1 MRITTIIL
9 LVASFYVS
17 QYSCEGL
24 SDRELTTSPRFRK
37 LKGTPEQGTGG
48 GPGATSNHPSQRSL
62 RSAVVESADDNAK
75 KGMKLTNDD
84 RKSSKEKEDKNN
96 REKEDKNN
104 REEEKRKGYKGINGG
119 KSGQGV
125 IK

>member
-62 RSAVVESADDNAK
+62 RSAVVGSADDNAK
-75 KGMKLTNDD
+75 KGMKLTKDD

-96 REKEDKNN
+96 RK
-104 REEEKRKGYKGINGG
+104 EEKPKGYKGINGG

-125 IK
+125 RK